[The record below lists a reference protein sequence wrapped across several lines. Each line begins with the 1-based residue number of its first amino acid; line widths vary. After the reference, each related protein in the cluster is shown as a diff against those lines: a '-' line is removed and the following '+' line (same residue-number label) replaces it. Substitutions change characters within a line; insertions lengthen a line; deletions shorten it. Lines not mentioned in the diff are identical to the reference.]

1 MTADYGLH
9 ISCLAWLHDQ
19 TFVMHFVIVRTSLV
33 SQMVENLPTV
43 WRSGFDSWVRKEDLE
58 KGMATPSSYPWPGI
72 ELRLQQWKSSRVWT
86 TGLPG
91 NSQYVSFCV
100 DICYHFSWVYT
111 KKGKTTKEWGCWSLG
126 KFTFNLWGTAGVFS
140 IAALFYIPTSKLRGF
155 QLLHI
160 LL

>member
-1 MTADYGLH
+1 MWIYH
-9 ISCLAWLHDQ
+9 IYLYRIYTIIYTISIISWWIIGMFSHFDNEYFVSTIINNTSMSIFIYYYLPGCAACGILVPWL
-19 TFVMHFVIVRTSLV
+19 
-33 SQMVENLPTV
+33 
-43 WRSGFDSWVRKEDLE
+43 
-58 KGMATPSSYPWPGI
+58 GI

-91 NSQYVSFCV
+91 NSQYISFCV

-111 KKGKTTKEWGCWSLG
+111 KKGTTTKERGCWSLD

-155 QLLHI
+155 QFLYI